1 MFWAHLVYFL
11 PLVLESA
18 ISSSSPGSFYWRM
31 GLRTKVWVL
40 VMLVAS
46 EVLLFPGLLNLQ
58 SKKIHVCI
66 LTCIYTHI

>member
-1 MFWAHLVYFL
+1 M
-11 PLVLESA
+11 
-18 ISSSSPGSFYWRM
+18 
-31 GLRTKVWVL
+31 RTKVWVL